1 MTLPGPAW
9 QFNVFQLI
17 WSLREQ
23 LGVTMKKL
31 IALLLALSCSVGSAQ
46 GLVPINA
53 EAEALIQQGHLFQ
66 TQGKYKDAFDKFSAA
81 AQADPSASLPLSSI
95 GALLFSMSK
104 QMQGDD
110 AAKLRQQSEGV
121 VRQAL
126 EKHANDP
133 VALEVLRGLNDDK
146 PLPLHEPTP
155 EAAAALHEGELLFNQ
170 RKLDEALVHYE
181 RAAALDPKYSQAWI
195 YAGDCFYFQKKYAEA
210 EQRFRKGVEA
220 EPLNSQGWRFLAD
233 ALVSQEK
240 PGPAEGA
247 LMSGIAAQPSQMP
260 NWIKLNQLRTMSG
273 FPLSSLNLVRKAQGE
288 LDPATRTLHLQIDP
302 SLKGLDP
309 AKQPDAGFWMSLAT
323 QRAVEG
329 KAAREGKASAVP
341 FATELA
347 AWRQALA
354 IAGQLSAKGGGELQD
369 PALKTMQQLAKA
381 DQLEPALLLLQ
392 YKESWR
398 AEFETWKAA
407 HPEGVRKFI
416 DAYQLRP

>member
-1 MTLPGPAW
+1 
-9 QFNVFQLI
+9 
-17 WSLREQ
+17 
-23 LGVTMKKL
+23 MKKF
-31 IALLLALSCSVGSAQ
+31 IALMLALACAVSSAQ

-53 EAEALIQQGHLFQ
+53 EAEALLHQGHLLQ
-66 TQGKYKDAFDKFSAA
+66 TQGKYKDAFEKFSAA

-95 GALLFSMSK
+95 AALLLNMSK
-104 QMQGDD
+104 QMPADD
-110 AAKLRQQSEGV
+110 AAKLRQQAEGV

-133 VALEVLRGLNDDK
+133 VALEVLRELSDDK
-146 PLPLHEPTP
+146 LLPLHAPTP

-195 YAGDCFYFQKKYAEA
+195 YAGDCYYFQKKYAEA

-233 ALVSQEK
+233 ALVSQDK

-260 NWIKLNQLRTMSG
+260 NWVKLNQLRTMSG
-273 FPLSSLNLVRKAQGE
+273 FPLTSLNLTRKAQAK
-288 LDPATRTLHLQIDP
+288 LDPVKRELNITIDP
-302 SLKGLDP
+302 SLKSLDP

-323 QRAVEG
+323 QRAVED
-329 KAAREGKASAVP
+329 KAGREGKASAVP

-354 IAGQLSAKGGGELQD
+354 VADQLSAKGGGELQD

-381 DQLEPALLLLQ
+381 DQLESALLLLQ

-398 AEFETWKAA
+398 AEFETWKST

>member
-1 MTLPGPAW
+1 
-9 QFNVFQLI
+9 
-17 WSLREQ
+17 
-23 LGVTMKKL
+23 MKKL
-31 IALLLALSCSVGSAQ
+31 IALLLALACTVGRAQ

-53 EAEALIQQGHLFQ
+53 EAEALIHQGHLFQ
-66 TQGKYKDAFDKFSAA
+66 AQGKYKDAFEKFSAA
-81 AQADPSASLPLSSI
+81 AQADPVSSLPLSSLA
-95 GALLFSMSK
+95 GMLLRMSQ

-110 AAKLRQQSEGV
+110 AAKLRQQSEGLA
-121 VRQAL
+121 RQAL
-126 EKHANDP
+126 QMHASDA
-133 VALEVLRGLNDDK
+133 VAQEVLRELSDDK

-181 RAAALDPKYSQAWI
+181 RAAALDPKYSVAWI

-233 ALVSQEK
+233 ALVSQDK

-260 NWIKLNQLRTMSG
+260 NWIKLNQLRSMSG
-273 FPLSSLNLVRKAQGE
+273 FPLTSLNLVRKASAE

-302 SLKGLDP
+302 SLKSLDP

-323 QRAVEG
+323 QRAVED
-329 KAAREGKASAVP
+329 KAAREGKASVTP
-341 FATELA
+341 FATEA
-347 AWRQALA
+347 EAWRKALA
-354 IAGQLSAKGGGELQD
+354 IADQLSAKGGGELQD

-381 DQLEPALLLLQ
+381 DQLEAALLLLQ

-398 AEFETWKAA
+398 AEFETWKTA